1 MSEDVLE
8 VAPESPHVDG
18 AVLAS
23 FGSVLPGRE
32 ELAVELFISASSLV
46 EGHRDELWTSFAG
59 KRASSG

>member
-32 ELAVELFISASSLV
+32 ELAVELFT
-46 EGHRDELWTSFAG
+46 ELSRFLGTLLADAVITGF
-59 KRASSG
+59 RP